1 MGIFLIYKN
10 YIMDTVIING
20 VVRPY
25 KKTNRALRRLENKGI
40 DLSGAKNQ
48 VNLMIHLAYE
58 MVKEGHLISKDLDKG
73 KWTMT
78 LEQFEAYDAE
88 EDFIIEITEKGLADE
103 KKPNT
108 SYLENGE
115 TVVSQN
121 LTDERVLK
129 AVPKKAPQAM

>member
-1 MGIFLIYKN
+1 
-10 YIMDTVIING
+10 MDTVIING

-40 DLSGAKNQ
+40 DLSGSKNQ
-48 VNLMIHLAYE
+48 VNLMIQLAYE

-88 EDFIIEITEKGLADE
+88 EDFIMEITEKGLADE
-103 KKPNT
+103 KKPST
-108 SYLENGE
+108 SSQTNGGGA
-115 TVVSQN
+115 VSQN
-121 LTDERVLK
+121 LTADK
-129 AVPKKAPQAM
+129 AQTAILE

>member
-1 MGIFLIYKN
+1 ME
-10 YIMDTVIING
+10 TVIING
-20 VVRPY
+20 VVRPF

-78 LEQFEAYDAE
+78 VEQFEAYDAE
-88 EDFIIEITEKGLADE
+88 EDFIVEITEKGLADE
-103 KKPNT
+103 KKPIT
-108 SYLENGE
+108 SYPENGE
-115 TVVSQN
+115 AVVSQN
-121 LTDERVLK
+121 LTDERV
-129 AVPKKAPQAM
+129 VMTTPKAPLQAM

>member
-1 MGIFLIYKN
+1 MNSIL
-10 YIMDTVIING
+10 ING

-25 KKTNRALRRLENKGI
+25 KKTNRALRRLEAKGI
-40 DLSGAKNQ
+40 DLTGSKNQ

-58 MVKEGHLISKDLDKG
+58 MVKEGHLVSKDLDKG

-88 EDFIIEITEKGLADE
+88 EDFIQEITEKGLADE
-103 KKPNT
+103 KKPLS
-108 SYLENGE
+108 SYPENGA

-121 LTDERVLK
+121 LTDERILETI
-129 AVPKKAPQAM
+129 PQAPPKVI

>member
-1 MGIFLIYKN
+1 MNTIL
-10 YIMDTVIING
+10 ING

-25 KKTNRALRRLENKGI
+25 KKTNRALRRLEAKGI
-40 DLSGAKNQ
+40 DLTGSKNQ

-58 MVKEGHLISKDLDKG
+58 MVKEGHLVSKDLDKG

-88 EDFIIEITEKGLADE
+88 EDFIQEITEKGLADE
-103 KKPNT
+103 KKPVS
-108 SYLENGE
+108 SYLENGA

-121 LTDERVLK
+121 LTDERILETI
-129 AVPKKAPQAM
+129 PQAPPKVI

>member
-1 MGIFLIYKN
+1 MNSIL
-10 YIMDTVIING
+10 ING

-25 KKTNRALRRLENKGI
+25 KKTNRALRRLEAKGI
-40 DLSGAKNQ
+40 DLTGSKNQ

-58 MVKEGHLISKDLDKG
+58 MVKEGHLVSKDLEKG

-88 EDFIIEITEKGLADE
+88 EDFIQEITEKGLADE
-103 KKPNT
+103 KKPLS
-108 SYLENGE
+108 SYPENGV

-121 LTDERVLK
+121 LTDERILETI
-129 AVPKKAPQAM
+129 PKAPPKVI

>member
-1 MGIFLIYKN
+1 ME
-10 YIMDTVIING
+10 TVIING
-20 VVRPY
+20 VVKPF

-78 LEQFEAYDAE
+78 VEQFEAYDAE
-88 EDFIIEITEKGLADE
+88 KDFIVEITEKGLADE
-103 KKPNT
+103 KKPIT
-108 SYLENGE
+108 SYPENGE
-115 TVVSQN
+115 AVVSQN
-121 LTDERVLK
+121 LTDERVVM
-129 AVPKKAPQAM
+129 ATPKTPLQAM

>member
-1 MGIFLIYKN
+1 ME
-10 YIMDTVIING
+10 TVIING
-20 VVRPY
+20 VVKPF

-78 LEQFEAYDAE
+78 VEQFEAYDAE
-88 EDFIIEITEKGLADE
+88 EDFIVEITEKGLADE
-103 KKPNT
+103 KKPIT
-108 SYLENGE
+108 SYPENGE
-115 TVVSQN
+115 AVVSQN
-121 LTDERVLK
+121 LTDERVVM
-129 AVPKKAPQAM
+129 ATPKTPLQAM